1 MMILWQGLC
10 HLPTSWHPAIGKLCG
25 KLLFVFA
32 VGRKKI
38 AQANLALCFP
48 NLSKMEQQIL
58 LRDNFVYLGRSLIE
72 TGIAWFWSDQKI
84 QSQINYE
91 IIGLNLLLP
100 KDSNKGNLI
109 IFKHSQHLE
118 LDARLLAMN
127 VPMYGVSRPH
137 NSASMNKIQD
147 KGRLSSLKDT
157 ADKNNPR
164 RFMKWLKSGNNVLYA
179 IDQDY
184 GWDHSVRLNFFQQEA
199 ATITTTK
206 KIIDA
211 TNSNLLFINSYFVN
225 NKLVLKLELI
235 DHLKLDS
242 TALAQKINDIMEEK
256 ILLHPAEYLWIHR
269 RFKSTLGKSFY
280 KEYGL

>member
-1 MMILWQGLC
+1 MMTLWQGLC

-25 KLLFVFA
+25 KLLLVFA
-32 VGRKKI
+32 GGRKKI

-48 NLSKMEQQIL
+48 NLSKMEQQKL

-84 QSQINYE
+84 QSQIYYE
-91 IIGLNLLLP
+91 IIGLGLLHAN
-100 KDSNKGNLI
+100 DSNKGNLI

-127 VPMYGVSRPH
+127 APMYGVSRSH

-164 RFMKWLKSGNNVLYA
+164 KFIKWLKSGKNVLYA

-211 TNSNLLFINSYFVN
+211 TNSNLLFINSYYEN
-225 NKLVLKLELI
+225 NKLILKIELI
-235 DHLKLDS
+235 DHFELDS
-242 TALAQKINDIMEEK
+242 TSLAQKINDIMEEK
-256 ILLHPAEYLWIHR
+256 ILLHPAEYLWMHR
-269 RFKSTLGKSFY
+269 RFKSTLGKNFY
-280 KEYGL
+280 K

>member
-1 MMILWQGLC
+1 MTLWQGLC
-10 HLPTSWHPAIGKLCG
+10 HLPTSWHPAIGKSCG
-25 KLLFVFA
+25 KLLFIFA
-32 VGRKKI
+32 GGRKKI

-48 NLSKMEQQIL
+48 NLSKMEQQKL
-58 LRDNFVYLGRSLIE
+58 LRDNFLHLGRSLIE
-72 TGIAWFWSDQKI
+72 TGIAWFWSNEKI

-91 IIGLNLLLP
+91 ITGLDLLLP
-100 KDSNKGNLI
+100 KGSNKGNLI

-127 VPMYGVSRPH
+127 VPMYGVSRSH

-164 RFMKWLKSGNNVLYA
+164 KFMKWLKSGKNVLYA

-184 GWDHSVRLNFFQQEA
+184 GWDHSVKLNFFQQEA

-211 TNSNLLFINSYFVN
+211 TNSNLLFINSYYK
-225 NKLVLKLELI
+225 NKKLMLEIELI
-235 DHLKLDS
+235 DHMGLNS
-242 TALAQKINDIMEEK
+242 IELAQKINDLMEDK
-256 ILLHPAEYLWIHR
+256 ILQHPAEYLWSHR
-269 RFKSTLGKSFY
+269 RFKSTLGKNFY
-280 KEYGL
+280 K